1 MATRFAVSPTANEIV
16 RLRQGMDRM
25 LNESFNAGRT
35 RTIWTSPKASRSQT
49 PIALDVYANDDE
61 AVVLAAVPG
70 VDPENIE
77 ISIERNTL
85 TLKGEI
91 FNSAT
96 SEEAK
101 GATWYLHELQS
112 GSFQRSLTLP
122 WDIDVDTA
130 DATFQH
136 GLLRLTL
143 PKAQADKPKQI
154 RVRVEQIQSPSIES
168 EATTEAIAE

>member
-1 MATRFAVSPTANEIV
+1 MATRFPVSPTANQIV
-16 RLRQGMDRM
+16 GLRQVMDRM
-25 LNESFNAGRT
+25 FNEGFNPGNT
-35 RTIWTSPKASRSQT
+35 RTVWSSPKANRSQT
-49 PIALDVYANDDE
+49 PIALDVYATDNE

-70 VDPENIE
+70 VDPDKIE

-85 TLKGEI
+85 TLKGDI
-91 FNSAT
+91 ASSAA

-122 WDIDVDTA
+122 WDIDVEAA

-154 RVRVEQIQSPSIES
+154 RVRVEASNSPVIES
-168 EATTEAIAE
+168 AATAEAIAE